1 MLLLQNKKENFGQYL
16 KDFKILDCTNKQI
29 GSKMVCGHLLY
40 LRSEIIGMRNF
51 LNFLKSR
58 TFLIQLGLALVVSV
72 ITVFVVLSWLKS
84 TTNHGEFVE
93 VPDFSKK
100 SVMDMR
106 KTIEEAGL
114 RYEVLDSANYN
125 PDFPRF
131 SIIEQNPAAGAKVK
145 TNRKIYFT
153 VNPSGY
159 KEVTVPKI
167 IQVTKRNAT
176 SMLRAVGLDVQ
187 RVTYVDELGK
197 DMVYQVKYKGQY
209 IKPGDK
215 LPKTSKVE
223 LICGNG
229 TIPDRAI
236 IKADSE

>member
-1 MLLLQNKKENFGQYL
+1 
-16 KDFKILDCTNKQI
+16 
-29 GSKMVCGHLLY
+29 
-40 LRSEIIGMRNF
+40 MRNF
-51 LNFLKSR
+51 FNFLKSK
-58 TFLIQLGLALVVSV
+58 TFLIQLGLAFLVSV
-72 ITVFVVLSWLKS
+72 IIIFLVLRWLNS
-84 TTNHGEFVE
+84 STNHGEFVE

-106 KTIEEAGL
+106 KSIEEAGL

-131 SIIEQNPAAGAKVK
+131 SIIEQNPSAGAKVK

-159 KEVTVPKI
+159 KKVTVPKI
-167 IQVTKRNAT
+167 IQVTKRNAS
-176 SMLRAVGLDVQ
+176 SMLKAVGLDVQ

-197 DMVYQVKYKGQY
+197 DMVYQLKFKGKY

-215 LPKTSKVE
+215 LPKTSKIE

-229 TIPDRAI
+229 TIPERAM
-236 IKADSE
+236 IKAESEN

>member
-1 MLLLQNKKENFGQYL
+1 
-16 KDFKILDCTNKQI
+16 
-29 GSKMVCGHLLY
+29 
-40 LRSEIIGMRNF
+40 MRNF
-51 LNFLKSR
+51 FHFLKSR
-58 TFLIQLGLALVVSV
+58 SFLVQIVLALVVLVALV
-72 ITVFVVLSWLKS
+72 IGVLQWLKS

-93 VPDFSKK
+93 VPNFSKL

-106 KTIEEAGL
+106 QAVENAGL
-114 RYEVLDSANYN
+114 RYEVLDSANFN
-125 PDFPRF
+125 PDYPRF
-131 SIIEQNPAAGAKVK
+131 SIIEQNPAAGTKVK

-159 KEVTVPKI
+159 KKVTVPKI

-187 RVTYVDELGK
+187 RVTYIDQLGK
-197 DMVYQVKYKGQY
+197 DMVYYIKYKGKD

-215 LPKTSKVE
+215 LPKTAKIE

-229 TIPDRAI
+229 DIPDTAI
-236 IKADSE
+236 IKADSQ

>member
-1 MLLLQNKKENFGQYL
+1 MGNF
-16 KDFKILDCTNKQI
+16 F
-29 GSKMVCGHLLY
+29 
-40 LRSEIIGMRNF
+40 
-51 LNFLKSR
+51 NFLKSR
-58 TFLIQLGLALVVSV
+58 TFLIQIGLALVVLV
-72 ITVFVVLSWLKS
+72 ITIFLVLGWLNS

-93 VPDFSKK
+93 VPDFSKQ
-100 SVMDMR
+100 SVMEMR
-106 KTIEEAGL
+106 KSIEEAGL

-131 SIIEQNPAAGAKVK
+131 SIIEQNPVAGAKVK

-159 KEVTVPKI
+159 KKVTVPQI
-167 IQVTKRNAT
+167 IQVTKRNAS
-176 SMLRAVGLDVQ
+176 SMLKAVGLDVQ

-197 DMVYQVKYKGQY
+197 DMVYQIKYKGKY

-215 LPKTSKVE
+215 LPKTSKIE

-229 TIPDRAI
+229 NITDRAI